1 MIPINHKKYII
12 ISYTNNKIC
21 NMIRKDSICYN
32 INTDNECIVLKYYKK
47 YNMKYELWLEYI
59 NSTQSRKNNKT
70 LCKLFTIL
78 NKYNIKI
85 NLYLHDNIME
95 NISVPRMK
103 LSTQLLIILLLNF
116 GKWTNKWIHYLLS

>member
-47 YNMKYELWLEYI
+47 YNMKYGQHILIQRNLERITKHYV
-59 NSTQSRKNNKT
+59 N
-70 LCKLFTIL
+70 
-78 NKYNIKI
+78 
-85 NLYLHDNIME
+85 YL
-95 NISVPRMK
+95 
-103 LSTQLLIILLLNF
+103 Q
-116 GKWTNKWIHYLLS
+116 Y